1 MKKRLTGVVT
11 SRDGSVIVSSS
22 RGSTRTWNAAGKP
35 LAAKFTR
42 TNSIA
47 VSSDGKLAAIPTRRE
62 QSQGQDSIP
71 EPSMSVP
78 VVELY
83 DISSGKR
90 GRSMSNVTSES
101 YGIYSVSFSYDG
113 CLLAGMAKDGLYVW
127 EVATGKRLRLFPV
140 PQPKHGPFWHAP
152 VRGCAFS
159 PTENI
164 VAVPTGDG
172 KIYFVDADAS
182 VEGEW
187 KLTVVKGH
195 DGPVKSV
202 SWRRDGRQLVS
213 GGSDST
219 IVLWDV
225 SRR

>member
-1 MKKRLTGVVT
+1 M
-11 SRDGSVIVSSS
+11 
-22 RGSTRTWNAAGKP
+22 
-35 LAAKFTR
+35 F
-42 TNSIA
+42 
-47 VSSDGKLAAIPTRRE
+47 
-62 QSQGQDSIP
+62 SQGQDSIP
-71 EPSMSVP
+71 EPSLPVP

-83 DISSGKR
+83 DISSGKML
-90 GRSMSNVTSES
+90 RSMSHTTSEI
-101 YGIYSVSFSYDG
+101 YGIYSVSFSPDG
-113 CLLAGMAKDGLYVW
+113 HMLAGMAKDGLYVW
-127 EVATGKRLRLFPV
+127 EVVTGKRLRLFPV
-140 PQPKHGPFWHAP
+140 PQPKHEPFWHAP

-172 KIYFVDADAS
+172 EIYFVDADAS
-182 VEGEW
+182 TDGEW
-187 KLTVVKGH
+187 KLAVANGH